1 MGGLADLS
9 SPAWIFPDPNWPPAT
24 QPSRARPGASAL
36 PRRPGLPRCR
46 PETSFFSSP
55 NRTPRSPAMTRS
67 PSRVQNPRCRSR
79 LCAGPLLHPQ
89 AQPRVLGQHGGP
101 QAGLAHPP
109 APAAMAAR
117 TQRLGRHRS
126 SHQARPSVVTWL
138 PLSWQRSEAPSG
150 HDRLRPRTF
159 PGIKASWRTHALLPS
174 THLRLDALQ
183 PARVRKSARRGHPS
197 SLRSPG
203 VGDVQPRVKCH
214 GVRLVV
220 FRLE

>member
-9 SPAWIFPDPNWPPAT
+9 SPAWIFPDRTGRPPHSPVEPGPV
-24 QPSRARPGASAL
+24 QLPSPDVL
-36 PRRPGLPRCR
+36 GLPRCR
-46 PETSFFSSP
+46 PETPFFSSP

-67 PSRVQNPRCRSR
+67 PSRVQNPRCRSG
-79 LCAGPLLHPQ
+79 LCAGLVLHPQ

-159 PGIKASWRTHALLPS
+159 PGIKACWRTHALLPS
-174 THLRLDALQ
+174 THLRLDACS
-183 PARVRKSARRGHPS
+183 PTESERAHVGASVESAITWG
-197 SLRSPG
+197 G
-203 VGDVQPRVKCH
+203 
-214 GVRLVV
+214 
-220 FRLE
+220 